1 MSDIIL
7 HNYEASPFA
16 EKARR
21 IMGLKGLAWRSVEVP
36 MVMPKP
42 DLTPLT
48 GGYRKIPVLQIGADV
63 YCDTHL
69 IARELERRFPVPSL
83 FPQGDTGIA
92 YGIGAWSD
100 HAFFDSILTIVM
112 SSAENWETR
121 MREDRQALFSE
132 ADWEGAK
139 SKLAHAKTQI
149 RAQGALINSQLAD
162 GRSFLYGEHP
172 GFVDLQASHMFWFC
186 LRNFP
191 EAEAFFDGFD
201 PLLAWEARVAGL
213 GHGNM
218 TPMASGDAIDVA
230 RASESVTEPW
240 IDPADATA
248 PPLGSRVAV
257 SPDDYGKEPAEGE
270 LLLYGP
276 ERIAIRVE
284 HERTGSI
291 VIHFPRLGF
300 RVDALT

>member
-1 MSDIIL
+1 MDCIL
-7 HNYEASPFA
+7 HHFDISPFA
-16 EKARR
+16 EKVRLAF
-21 IMGLKGLAWRSVEVP
+21 GLKGLAWHSVQIPV
-36 MVMPKP
+36 VMPKP
-42 DLTPLT
+42 DLTALT
-48 GGYRKIPVLQIGADV
+48 GGYRKTPVLQIGADI

-69 IARELERRFPVPSL
+69 IARELERRFPAPSL
-83 FPQGDTGIA
+83 FPHGDTGIA

-112 SSAENWETR
+112 SSAENWEAR
-121 MREDRQALFSE
+121 MREDRQSLFSE

-149 RAQGALINSQLAD
+149 RAQGAIINSQLAD
-162 GRSFLYGEHP
+162 GRSFLYGEQP

-191 EAEAFFDGFD
+191 EAEAYFAGFD
-201 PLLAWEARVAGL
+201 ALLAWEARVAAM
-213 GHGNM
+213 GHGSM
-218 TPMASGDAIDVA
+218 TPMASGDAVDAA

-240 IDPADATA
+240 IDPDDATA
-248 PPLGSRVAV
+248 PALGSRVAV

-276 ERIAIRVE
+276 ERLAIRVQ

-300 RVDALT
+300 RVDPLQ